1 MINSEGEDGKVRD
14 ELLRALQ
21 VSRYPVAFTG
31 AGISA
36 PSGIP
41 TFDMQWRGLPVRD
54 FLSREYFSSD
64 PLGFF
69 ELFSH
74 IAAWRNHAPNE
85 AHLALARL
93 GLPVITQ
100 NIDGLHQKAGSSR
113 VIELHGNAA
122 ELCCRHC
129 GHREDSGLLFGALPE
144 ELDRLVYCRRC
155 SSLFDVDVVLYGDP
169 MRQWDQAVEEACRAD
184 LFMVIGSSLTTYP
197 ANQLPVM
204 AERVGARI
212 IVINKDCE
220 RVFADV

>member
-1 MINSEGEDGKVRD
+1 VRD
-14 ELLRALQ
+14 ELARALQ
-21 VSRYPVAFTG
+21 ASNYPVAFTG

-54 FLSREYFSSD
+54 FLSREYFVSD

-74 IAAWRNHAPNE
+74 IAAWRSHEPNV

-100 NIDGLHQKAGSSR
+100 NIDGLHQKAGSSC

-122 ELCCRHC
+122 QLCCRQC
-129 GHREDSGLLFGALPE
+129 GNREDSGLLLGALPE
-144 ELDRLVYCRRC
+144 ELDRLIYCRSC
-155 SSLFDVDVVLYGDP
+155 NSLFDVDVVLYGDP
-169 MRQWDQAVEEACRAD
+169 MRQWEQAVSEASRAD
-184 LFMVIGSSLTTYP
+184 LLLVVGSSLTTYP
-197 ANQLPVM
+197 ANQLPEI
-204 AERVGARI
+204 AARGGARI
-212 IVINKDCE
+212 IMINKDCE
-220 RVFADV
+220 RVFAGL